1 MKNAISWFEIPATD
15 IDRAQKFYEK
25 IFGITMLNL
34 DNPNLQMRAFP
45 FKNIMDG
52 VSGALVCNK
61 DFYTP
66 TANQGAL
73 LYLNANPDLQQVL
86 DKVSEAGGK
95 VFIPKTKINDNFGFM
110 AIFLDSEGNRVGLQ
124 SIN

>member
-1 MKNAISWFEIPATD
+1 MNAISWFELPAID
-15 IDRAQKFYEK
+15 IERAQKFYEK

-61 DFYTP
+61 DFYTQ

>member
-1 MKNAISWFEIPATD
+1 MNAISWFELPAID
-15 IDRAQKFYEK
+15 IERAQKFYEK
-25 IFGITMLNL
+25 IFGITMLNV

-110 AIFLDSEGNRVGLQ
+110 AIFLDSEGNRLGLQ
-124 SIN
+124 SLN

>member
-1 MKNAISWFEIPATD
+1 MNAISWFEIPVID
-15 IDRAQKFYEK
+15 VDRAQNFYEK

-45 FKNIMDG
+45 FENIMDG

-73 LYLNANPDLQQVL
+73 IYLNANPDLQQVL

-110 AIFLDSEGNRVGLQ
+110 AIFMDTEGNRVGLQ
-124 SIN
+124 SLN

>member
-1 MKNAISWFEIPATD
+1 MNAISWFELPAID
-15 IDRAQKFYEK
+15 IERAQKFYEK
-25 IFGITMLNL
+25 IFGITMLNV

-66 TANQGAL
+66 TANHGAL

>member
-1 MKNAISWFEIPATD
+1 MNAISWFEIPVTD
-15 IDRAQKFYEK
+15 VDRAQKFYEK
-25 IFGITMLNL
+25 IFGIAMLNL

-45 FKNIMDG
+45 FKDVMKD

-66 TANQGAL
+66 TSTHGAL
-73 LYLNANPDLQQVL
+73 IYLNANPDLQLIL
-86 DKVSEAGGK
+86 DRIESAGGK

-110 AIFLDSEGNRVGLQ
+110 AIFMDSEGNRVGLQ

>member
-1 MKNAISWFEIPATD
+1 MNAISWFELPAID
-15 IDRAQKFYEK
+15 IERAQKFYEK
-25 IFGITMLNL
+25 IFGITMLNV

-45 FKNIMDG
+45 FENIMDG

>member
-1 MKNAISWFEIPATD
+1 MNAISWFEIPVID
-15 IDRAQKFYEK
+15 VDRAQNFYEN

-45 FKNIMDG
+45 FENIMDG

>member
-1 MKNAISWFEIPATD
+1 MNAISWFELPAID
-15 IDRAQKFYEK
+15 IERAQKFYEK
-25 IFGITMLNL
+25 IFGITMLNV

>member
-1 MKNAISWFEIPATD
+1 MNAISWFELPAID
-15 IDRAQKFYEK
+15 IERAQKFYEK

>member
-1 MKNAISWFEIPATD
+1 
-15 IDRAQKFYEK
+15 
-25 IFGITMLNL
+25 MLNL

>member
-1 MKNAISWFEIPATD
+1 MNAISWFEIPV
-15 IDRAQKFYEK
+15 IDVNRAQNFYEN

-45 FKNIMDG
+45 FENIMDG

-73 LYLNANPDLQQVL
+73 IYLNANPDLQQVL

-110 AIFLDSEGNRVGLQ
+110 AIFMDTEGNRVGLQ
-124 SIN
+124 SLN